1 MALHLHIDR
10 GQKPTSLHF
19 STFPVRL
26 GRGAEAECRLE
37 FPHVSRLHARI
48 DLIDGRL
55 LLQDEGSR
63 SGTWVHDH
71 SRRLQRG
78 ARVDLATVGNEF
90 CVGPD
95 LRVRVELDEETIE
108 QRGGARS
115 ATVDA
120 GMVPTTCYGDSHVDP
135 QALDA
140 DAVELAVLEAL
151 ADHRRAAEHLAS
163 VLVQASACGPEH
175 VKRFGELVVE
185 TEPEWDGLAAVRHF
199 VTLSGVR
206 PRPSR
211 VDVTALAVLQEIAST
226 YVPYAPALGSV
237 EAVTEFA
244 TRLDSVL
251 SLLIEGIGAMR
262 YAVEREAGAI
272 SPTSPTRKDL
282 GASLLDWTN
291 DGAYV
296 RRLHEE
302 IRFMLGHHRRL
313 VDEVTDRLAR
323 ILEHLSPEAI
333 ESEPACTAAGW
344 RTRHKAL
351 WTELRRRHQALVRL
365 RERALG
371 PVFGTV
377 ARALK
382 GSSAHQLA
390 LT

>member
-10 GQKPTSLHF
+10 GQKPTTLRF
-19 STFPVRL
+19 STFPVRI
-26 GRGAEAECRLE
+26 GRGEDVECRLE
-37 FPHVSRLHARI
+37 FPYVSRLHARI

-95 LRVRVELDEETIE
+95 LRVRVELDEQTIE
-108 QRGGARS
+108 QS
-115 ATVDA
+115 
-120 GMVPTTCYGDSHVDP
+120 C
-135 QALDA
+135 
-140 DAVELAVLEAL
+140 
-151 ADHRRAAEHLAS
+151 
-163 VLVQASACGPEH
+163 
-175 VKRFGELVVE
+175 
-185 TEPEWDGLAAVRHF
+185 F

-211 VDVTALAVLQEIAST
+211 VDTRALAVLQEIAST

-244 TRLDSVL
+244 ARLDTVL

-262 YAVEREAGAI
+262 YAIEREAGAM
-272 SPTSPTRKDL
+272 SPASPIQKDL
-282 GASLLDWTN
+282 GACLLDWTN
-291 DGAYV
+291 DGGYV

-313 VDEVTDRLAR
+313 VDEVTDRLGR

-333 ESEPACTAAGW
+333 ESEPACTAGGW
-344 RTRHKAL
+344 RRRHKTL
-351 WTELRRRHQALVRL
+351 WTEFRRRHDALVRL

-371 PVFGTV
+371 PVFGKV
-377 ARALK
+377 ARALR
-382 GSSAHQLA
+382 GTGAEHSPAAQHELA